1 MSTVVTSKKAN
12 PEQEKAIYH
21 HGGKILSAGAG
32 SGKTFVLIEHLVYL
46 LTQIKDNHSTEEWN
60 KKITSE
66 LSKIVLMT
74 FTKKAAGEM
83 SVRMMRKVEE
93 LISTAEGSANARD
106 LEFWKQVRQ
115 NLSFFNITTIHGFCH
130 RLLGFGFWPEFPQN
144 INLVST
150 LEHKDK
156 IQKLF
161 DRWLETKFETLDEI
175 FLASSQAL
183 MSSMVQIFSSPE
195 LRLMWSE
202 PRIPAQASEEIN
214 HFLTEFLNVKGYGPL
229 FKEPVDLTADA
240 KEAKKKWYEYFDLFE
255 QLRATEGALSAANF
269 KAYRDFFQAYR
280 FPAASKEMTFSQ
292 KETLAQLK
300 ALREDVKDFAEDLT
314 ALSENFDSYRQWVIV
329 FADLFQYID
338 EHYFEVDG
346 FSFADLEYY
355 VLKALSIEE
364 VLTKVRESF
373 QYFIVDE
380 FQDTSYIQ
388 FAILKKLMGEDTSK
402 IFCVG
407 DRKQAIYGF
416 RGGELQVFEDCSQLL
431 GTENNYF
438 LRNNF
443 RSFRSIIS
451 YNNELFEKVFPLG
464 MGFSGHDPHG
474 VKMESQVIPESNSN
488 EGSVVTLR
496 TDVIGNPKTINMDF
510 TEAKIL
516 GDHISELLQS
526 DEFDSIC
533 VLYRK
538 LKPSAFLLDYFLDK
552 NISFSAQVKIGFT
565 EDPLINS
572 FRLLIE
578 ASLNKENV
586 KKRTAN
592 LFLLDRLFAVLGTKT
607 FSLKSV
613 EQFEADLRLYGVQ
626 IAFHKFIFSLG
637 LSNSFYN
644 QNSSVI
650 DSICKLTKG
659 DVVRIYHLLS
669 SEDDEQYACEMMSG
683 SGGAGKK
690 RVLIM
695 SAHASKGLEFDAVL
709 LGGIHTNGKYSGMRE
724 NIGKLP
730 HSFRWKSSINQRK
743 FSKSPFYHLE
753 SEILRLKDFSESKRL
768 LYVACTRA
776 VKHLAYVNLAASHE
790 GEEQFLS
797 TGDNSWIDALR
808 LMNVQEKRT
817 TIVDEA
823 KVNLDLPLIQQDSL
837 GLLADQMPRSLGM
850 ISELSVTRLA
860 TIAACPFKF
869 YLQNIC
875 KIDPEESPALF
886 AEEENEV
893 VYYSSKKRGTEIH
906 SFLSRLFLNE
916 ITIDQVPANEKDKII
931 WAQNLAKDFMADS
944 KIVSEEM
951 IKFSFF
957 GQMISGTPD
966 LVFLNERKIIIWDFK
981 TGQRNLSDEDS
992 YWFQLMIYGYAHALL
1007 KNYPEDHVVEL
1018 SLVYLDEKVVAAR
1031 SFTKKELT
1039 QVLFDYWNK
1048 TERLDQ
1054 MNTSHCSHC
1063 EYSSICHK
1071 GASSPTA

>member
-1 MSTVVTSKKAN
+1 MSAKALAKKAN

-21 HGGKILSAGAG
+21 RGGKILSAGAG

-46 LTQIKDNHSTEEWN
+46 LTQIKENTGQEEWN
-60 KKITSE
+60 RKITSE

-93 LISTAEGSANARD
+93 LISTAEVGSLSRD
-106 LEFWKQVRQ
+106 LEFWKLVRQ

-130 RLLGFGFWPEFPQN
+130 RLLGFGFWPEFPQT
-144 INLVST
+144 INLVSS

-161 DRWLETKFETLDEI
+161 DRWLIDRIDKLDEV
-175 FLASSQAL
+175 FQASSQAL

-202 PRIPAQASEEIN
+202 PRIPSQASEEIN
-214 HFLTEFLNVKGYGPL
+214 HFLNEFVEVKGYGTL
-229 FKEPVDLTADA
+229 FGEAVDLVADA
-240 KEAKKKWYEYFDLFE
+240 KESKKKWFEYLDLFE
-255 QLRATEGALSAANF
+255 QLRSREGMINASNL
-269 KAYRDFFQAYR
+269 KAYSDFFHAYR
-280 FPAASKEMTFSQ
+280 FPTASKEMSSAQ
-292 KETLAQLK
+292 RDTLAQLK
-300 ALREDVKDFAEDLT
+300 FLREDVKDFSEDLY
-314 ALSENFDSYRQWVIV
+314 ALNENFVSYRQWVQV
-329 FADLFQYID
+329 FADLFRYID

-355 VLKALSIEE
+355 VLKALSIED
-364 VLTKVRESF
+364 VLAKVRESF

-388 FAILKKLMGEDTSK
+388 FAILKKLIGEDQSK

-416 RGGELQVFEDCSQLL
+416 RGGELQVFEECCHLL
-431 GTENNYF
+431 GQENNYF

-443 RSFRSIIS
+443 RSFRAIIN

-464 MGFSGHDPHG
+464 MSFSGHDPHG
-474 VKMESQVIPESNSN
+474 VKMESQVIPESNVN
-488 EGSVVTLR
+488 EGSVLSLR
-496 TDVIGNPKTINMDF
+496 TDVIGNPKTINLDY
-510 TEAKIL
+510 TEARIL
-516 GDHISELLQS
+516 GEHILELLQS
-526 DEFDSIC
+526 DEYESVC

-538 LKPSAFLLDYFLDK
+538 LKPSAYLLDYFLEQ
-552 NISFSAQVKIGFT
+552 NIAFSAQVKIGFA
-565 EDPLINS
+565 EDPLINA

-578 ASLNKENV
+578 AHLNKADD
-586 KKRTAN
+586 KKRLAD
-592 LFLLDRLFAVLGTKT
+592 LFLLDRLFTVLGTRT
-607 FSLKSV
+607 FSLKNL
-613 EQFEADLRLYGVQ
+613 EQFEADLKLYGVQ
-626 IAFHKFIFSLG
+626 IAFHKFVFSLG
-637 LSNSFYN
+637 LTNSFYN
-644 QNSSVI
+644 QNSNVI

-659 DVVRIYHLLS
+659 DVVKIYNLLN
-669 SEDDEQYACEMMSG
+669 SEGDEQYACEMMSG
-683 SGGAGKK
+683 SSGAGKK

-709 LGGIHTNGKYSGMRE
+709 LGGIHTNGKYNGMRE

-730 HSFRWKSSINQRK
+730 HSFRWKSSIAQRK

-776 VKHLAYVNLAASHE
+776 VKHLAFVNLAAVNE

-808 LMNVQEKRT
+808 LIAAPEKRT
-817 TIVDEA
+817 TIIEEA
-823 KVNLDLPLIQQDSL
+823 KVNPDLPLIQQDSL
-837 GLLADQMPRSLGM
+837 GLLAQMTPGSLGM
-850 ISELSVTRLA
+850 IAELSVTRLA

-875 KIDPEESPALF
+875 KISPDEVPSLFSEEESDD
-886 AEEENEV
+886 

-916 ITIDQVPANEKDKII
+916 IVIENVPAKEKEKIS
-931 WAQNLAKDFMADS
+931 WARNLAEDFMKES
-944 KIVSEEM
+944 EIVSEEM

-966 LVFLNERKIIIWDFK
+966 LVFLNQRKIIVWDFK
-981 TGQRNLSDEDS
+981 TGQRVPSDEDS
-992 YWFQLMIYGYAHALL
+992 YWFQLMIYGYAYALL
-1007 KNYPEDHVVEL
+1007 KNCPEDFIIEL
-1018 SLVYLDEKVVAAR
+1018 SLIYLDEKEVASRALTR
-1031 SFTKKELT
+1031 KELT
-1039 QVLFDYWNK
+1039 QVLFEYWSK

-1063 EYSSICHK
+1063 EYSSICHR
-1071 GASSPTA
+1071 GASSPSA